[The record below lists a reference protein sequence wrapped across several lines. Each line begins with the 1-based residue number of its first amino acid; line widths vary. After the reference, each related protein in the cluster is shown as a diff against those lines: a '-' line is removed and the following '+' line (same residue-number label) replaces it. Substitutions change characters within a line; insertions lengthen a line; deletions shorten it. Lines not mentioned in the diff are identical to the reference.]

1 MEYIITA
8 VLTAIFSAV
17 SFFYIGVVYRK
28 KTAEAKIE
36 SAENESKKII
46 EDSKKDAE
54 RIKREAIIQAKDEM
68 LKQKDEIE
76 KEAKERKRELQEIE
90 NRINQRQDLVD
101 KRATLIEEKENN
113 IIKKNTELLKK
124 EEELDKTKQREI
136 EALSAISKMSEG
148 DAKKALMKELE
159 DDMTHEMAE
168 YVKTEVEKAK
178 YDVDKKAKELL
189 VQTIQRCA
197 ADHTS
202 EATVTTV
209 TLPNDDLKGRIIG
222 REGRNI
228 RTIETLTGIDLII
241 DDTPDVIVL
250 SSFDPIRREV
260 ARIAIERLI
269 ADGRVHPG
277 KIEDMIEKA
286 KIEVENTIKEEGER
300 ALYETGVINVHPELI
315 KLLGKLRFR
324 TSFGQN
330 VLNHS
335 IEVSHIAGLL
345 ASELGIDPTIAKRA
359 GLLHDIGKSMD
370 HDVEGTHVSLGIE
383 LLNKFKENEKVIQG
397 MEAHHG
403 DVEPKT
409 IEAVLIQAADAVSA
423 SRPGARRETVD
434 TYIKR
439 LQKLEEICNSYN
451 GVEKSFAIQ
460 AGREIRLIVKPEVVS
475 DDNMI
480 LMAKKVAKQ
489 IENEMTYPG
498 QIKVSLIRE
507 MRVTELAK

>member
-1 MEYIITA
+1 MWYIITA
-8 VLTAIFSAV
+8 VLAAILSGSA
-17 SFFYIGVVYRK
+17 FFYVGVVYRK

-36 SAENESKKII
+36 SAESEASKII

-76 KEAKERKRELQEIE
+76 KEAKERKRELQDIE

-113 IIKKNTELLKK
+113 IVRKNTELLKK
-124 EEELDKTKQREI
+124 EEELEQAKQREI
-136 EALSAISKMSEG
+136 EALSAISKMSES

-159 DDMTHEMAE
+159 VDMTHEMSE
-168 YVKTEVEKAK
+168 YIRNETEKAK
-178 YDVDKKAKELL
+178 YEVDKKSKELL

-359 GLLHDIGKSMD
+359 GLLHDIGKSFD

-383 LLNKFKENEKVIQG
+383 ILTKFKENEKVIHA

-409 IEAVLIQAADAVSA
+409 IEAILVQAADAVSA

-439 LQKLEEICNSYN
+439 LQKLEEICNSYT
-451 GVEKSFAIQ
+451 GVEKSYAIQ
-460 AGREIRLIVKPEVVS
+460 AGREVRLIVKPEIV
-475 DDNMI
+475 DDENMVI
-480 LMAKKVAKQ
+480 MARKVAKQ
-489 IENEMTYPG
+489 IEDEMTYPG

>member
-8 VLTAIFSAV
+8 VLTTIFSGV
-17 SFFYIGVVYRK
+17 VFFYIGVVYRK
-28 KTAEAKIE
+28 KTAEVKIK
-36 SAENESKKII
+36 SAESEASKII
-46 EDSKKDAE
+46 EDSKKDSE

-68 LKQKDEIE
+68 LRQKDEIE
-76 KEAKERKRELQEIE
+76 KEAKERKRELQDIE
-90 NRINQRQDLVD
+90 NRVNQRQDLVD
-101 KRATLIEEKENN
+101 KRAILIEEKENN
-113 IIKKNTELLKK
+113 IVRKNTELLKK

-136 EALSAISKMSEG
+136 EALSAISKMSES
-148 DAKKALMKELE
+148 DAKKALMRELE

-168 YVKTEVEKAK
+168 YVKVETDKAK
-178 YDVDKKAKELL
+178 YEVDKKAKQLL
-189 VQTIQRCA
+189 IQTIQRCA

-209 TLPNDDLKGRIIG
+209 ALPNDDLKGRIIG

-277 KIEDMIEKA
+277 KIEDMVEKA

-383 LLNKFKENEKVIQG
+383 ILNKFKESEKVIQG

-403 DVEPKT
+403 DVDPKT
-409 IEAVLIQAADAVSA
+409 MEAILIQIADAVSA

-451 GVEKSFAIQ
+451 GVEKSYAIQ
-460 AGREIRLIVKPEVVS
+460 AGREIRLIVKPEVINE
-475 DDNMI
+475 DNMI

-489 IENEMTYPG
+489 IEDEMTYPG

>member
-1 MEYIITA
+1 MEYFITA
-8 VLTAIFSAV
+8 ILTAIFSGVA
-17 SFFYIGVVYRK
+17 FFYIGVVYRK
-28 KTAEAKIE
+28 KTAEVKIE
-36 SAENESKKII
+36 SAEKEASKII
-46 EDSKKDAE
+46 EDSKKDSE

-76 KEAKERKRELQEIE
+76 KEAKERKRELQDSE

-101 KRATLIEEKENN
+101 KRATLMEEKENS
-113 IIKKNTELLKK
+113 IVRKNAELAKK

-136 EALSAISKMSEG
+136 EALSTISRMSEG

-168 YVKTEVEKAK
+168 YIKTETEKAK
-178 YDVDKKAKELL
+178 YEVDKKAKYLL

-209 TLPNDDLKGRIIG
+209 ALPNDDLKGRIIG

-359 GLLHDIGKSMD
+359 GLLHDIGKSRD

-383 LLNKFKENEKVIQG
+383 ILNKFKESDKIVQG

-409 IEAVLIQAADAVSA
+409 IEAILVQAADAVSA

-439 LQKLEEICNSYN
+439 LKKLEEICNSYA
-451 GVEKSFAIQ
+451 GVERSFAIQ
-460 AGREIRLIVKPEVVS
+460 AGREIRLIVKPEIVN

-480 LMAKKVAKQ
+480 IMAKKVAKQ

>member
-1 MEYIITA
+1 MEYIITTILA
-8 VLTAIFSAV
+8 AILSGA
-17 SFFYIGVVYRK
+17 SFFYIGIVYRK
-28 KTAEAKIE
+28 KTAETKIQ
-36 SAENESKKII
+36 SAENEASKII
-46 EDSKKDAE
+46 DDSKKDAE

-76 KEAKERKRELQEIE
+76 KEAKERKRELQDVE

-113 IIKKNTELLKK
+113 ITRKNAELLKK
-124 EEELDKTKQREI
+124 EEELEGTRQREL
-136 EALSAISKMSEG
+136 ELLSNISKMSESE
-148 DAKKALMKELE
+148 AKKALMQELE
-159 DDMTHEMAE
+159 VDMTHEMSE
-168 YVKTEVEKAK
+168 YIKIENEKAK
-178 YDVDKKAKELL
+178 YEVDKKSKELL

-286 KIEVENTIKEEGER
+286 KVEVENTIKEEGDR
-300 ALYETGVINVHPELI
+300 ALYETGVVNVHPELI

-345 ASELGIDPTIAKRA
+345 ASELGLDPTIAKRA
-359 GLLHDIGKSMD
+359 GLLHDIGKSFD

-383 LLNKFKENEKVIQG
+383 LLNKYKENEKIIQG
-397 MEAHHG
+397 IEAHHG

-409 IEAVLIQAADAVSA
+409 IEAILVQAADAVSA

-439 LQKLEEICNSYN
+439 LQKLEEICNSYE
-451 GVEKSFAIQ
+451 GVEKSYAIQ
-460 AGREIRLIVKPEVVS
+460 AGREIRLIVKPEVVN
-475 DDNMI
+475 DDNMVV
-480 LMAKKVAKQ
+480 MARKVAKQ
-489 IENEMTYPG
+489 IETEMTYPG